1 MRYPLEVARF
11 RAEIVDLANVGVLGT
26 TERESDDRTKGY
38 HKRRKTGI
46 KSLFSTS
53 NSSAFDKTYM
63 RGTVLMNDAPFVR
76 FCLNVTASFM

>member
-38 HKRRKTGI
+38 NKKAENR
-46 KSLFSTS
+46 
-53 NSSAFDKTYM
+53 DKIPVFY
-63 RGTVLMNDAPFVR
+63 LKFIYN
-76 FCLNVTASFM
+76 